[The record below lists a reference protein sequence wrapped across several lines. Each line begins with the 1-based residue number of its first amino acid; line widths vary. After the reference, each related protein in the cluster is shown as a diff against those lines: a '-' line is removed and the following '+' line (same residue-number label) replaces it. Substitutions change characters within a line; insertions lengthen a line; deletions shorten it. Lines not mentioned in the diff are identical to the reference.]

1 MKQLLITIATLLFV
15 ECIKADSKPYKGK
28 VHQIPGKI
36 EAEHYDEGAP
46 GKAYYDV
53 DKKNLGADYR
63 EVTQVDIEKRSDA
76 SNGHGIGWPRKGEW
90 HNYSVYVQEM
100 GTYTIEI
107 PVASKKMGGLF
118 VLKIKGKSLCKPI
131 RIPDTGGWDKL
142 KIIKSADVKLDK
154 GRHIIRVMML
164 DQGLSG
170 SIGDI
175 DYFKFV
181 KNSK

>member
-15 ECIKADSKPYKGK
+15 EYIKADSEPYKGK

-36 EAEHYDEGAP
+36 EAELYDEGAP

-76 SNGHGIGWPRKGEW
+76 SNGHGIGWTRKGEW
-90 HNYSVYVQEM
+90 LNYSVYVQET
-100 GTYTIEI
+100 GTYTIEMS
-107 PVASKKMGGLF
+107 VASKRMGGLF

-131 RIPDTGGWDKL
+131 RIPDKVDG
-142 KIIKSADVKLDK
+142 I
-154 GRHIIRVMML
+154 
-164 DQGLSG
+164 
-170 SIGDI
+170 
-175 DYFKFV
+175 
-181 KNSK
+181 NSKS

>member
-76 SNGHGIGWPRKGEW
+76 SNGHGIG
-90 HNYSVYVQEM
+90 
-100 GTYTIEI
+100 
-107 PVASKKMGGLF
+107 
-118 VLKIKGKSLCKPI
+118 
-131 RIPDTGGWDKL
+131 
-142 KIIKSADVKLDK
+142 
-154 GRHIIRVMML
+154 
-164 DQGLSG
+164 
-170 SIGDI
+170 
-175 DYFKFV
+175 
-181 KNSK
+181 

>member
-1 MKQLLITIATLLFV
+1 MRLKLTTFFLLAVLYGQ
-15 ECIKADSKPYKGK
+15 ADSKPYKGK

-76 SNGHGIGWPRKGEW
+76 SNGHGIGWTRKGEW
-90 HNYSVYVQEM
+90 LNYSVYVQEM

-175 DYFKFV
+175 DYFNFV